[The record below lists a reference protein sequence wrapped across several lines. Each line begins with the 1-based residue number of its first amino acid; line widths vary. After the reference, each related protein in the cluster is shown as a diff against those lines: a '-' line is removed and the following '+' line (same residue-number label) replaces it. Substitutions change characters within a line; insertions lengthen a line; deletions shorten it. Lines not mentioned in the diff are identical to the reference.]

1 MKNTG
6 KVLQFYNALRIFPV
20 GYLCILIVILISAGP
35 SLHAQEFM
43 PASEMPE
50 KYVPDTRIDNMGYWR
65 RMAELG
71 LIPVQPSKPA
81 PPVIKRSTVLSAP
94 GIATYDSPDIRVTE
108 TNTLQSEN
116 SIFVDPENGL
126 NLLNSNNS
134 HPAPYAGT
142 QYGADALQS
151 ADGGNSWDGTI
162 AGVGG
167 YNFGDPAVA
176 ISRSGRL
183 FVGYIFSG
191 GGQGI
196 SYSNDNGQTWQKRG
210 VASAPSGFG
219 SLLDKNHLWI
229 DNSPTSPHMGNL
241 YDGWT
246 VIGSGSTSSGQLQV
260 SRSMDGGMAWQ
271 MPALI
276 SSQVAAGS
284 HNQGINIHT
293 GPLGEV
299 YATWA
304 IYDSWPS
311 DEKALGFARSLNGG
325 QSWEPAKRIFDDI
338 KGIRT
343 RGVSKQMRVNSFPSM
358 AVDISNGPDR
368 GSIYVVWANVGEPG
382 VNEGTGVDI
391 YLMKSKDKGDTWS
404 APSKINQDAPG
415 LGKQHYFPW
424 ITCDP
429 ENGNLAV
436 VFYDDRNVP
445 DDMCETW
452 VAVSKNGGLSWQD
465 FRVSDVAFTPQP
477 LTGMADNYFGDYLGI
492 ASKGGM
498 VFPCWTDN
506 RTGEAM
512 GYVSPFRIGPPA
524 GQPFIDYYTHLI
536 NDTLSGNGNAK
547 PEYGET
553 FALSLTMRNIGDQ
566 PDSSV
571 NVTLSCESPFV
582 QVINSTQYFGDFEAG
597 QMKNI
602 PGAFLV
608 RFSDSIPDGYDIV
621 FTLTASDHNDSIF
634 TSSMVIRSHA
644 PDLTIGPFF
653 IVDTSGNNNNQLDP
667 GETVL
672 LGSVLSNTGNYT
684 VTSATSNLSSLSPLC
699 QVVTPGVVSPQLLPG
714 ESHTVL
720 WEVNVD
726 AAAEA
731 GTSAGFIDSLI
742 YGGQRYGKLFAKKIG
757 VLTEDWE
764 SGDLSKMAWQT
775 GGSKPWNINNFMVY
789 EGTYSLRSGYIKSL
803 DTSSLYMVLNLAA
816 DDSISFY
823 RKVSSELSY
832 DFLSFYIDK
841 LKVGQWSGE
850 KDWERVSFPV
860 PAGIH
865 TVKWEYTKDL
875 GLSVGYDAAWID
887 FIQFP
892 VQQRTTVNAGNDTRI
907 CEGNPFQPQAVAT
920 NYLSLKWSSSGSG
933 YFNDPTIFNPLYF
946 PSPADI
952 AAGSVELFIT
962 LTGFS
967 YGEIVKDTLV
977 LTIAPKPSAYAG
989 PDTFTCT
996 GEEFHTSASA
1006 NNYIS
1011 AHWTSSGDGI
1021 FGNADTLNT
1030 QFLPGAYDIQSKQ
1043 TMLILNVAG
1052 EAVCG
1057 QISDTLLL
1065 NIYPGFTASLTGD
1078 TTICRGDS
1086 TLLTL
1091 AFTGQGPWRVFLSD
1105 GSTMNIVKP
1114 LLVIPVSPQTTTTY
1128 QVDSV
1133 MNLAGC
1139 ISRSVWK
1146 ATVNVL
1152 QPPAVEMLG
1161 PSEACSGQQVILQ
1174 ANTDSAVSY
1183 FWSPGEVT
1191 TRFINTT
1198 LSGNFGEIIK
1208 YNVKVTG
1215 VNGCATTDSISVKI
1229 VTDCT
1234 EKKAGDVSVKY
1245 FPNPTKGDFT
1255 IELSSATSETA
1266 DIKITSMDNK
1276 LVYSLENS
1284 NVLGIRSLK
1293 INLNTLA
1300 QGTYLLNIRSI
1311 SGELKDKLVIKK

>member
-1 MKNTG
+1 MKKAG
-6 KVLQFYNALRIFPV
+6 KVQQFYHALRIFPV
-20 GYLCILIVILISAGP
+20 VYMGILIAILVLAGP
-35 SLHAQEFM
+35 SLQAQEFM
-43 PASEMPE
+43 PARDMPE

-71 LIPVQPSKPA
+71 LIPVQPAKPA
-81 PPVIKRSTVLSAP
+81 PAVIKRSAKLSAP

-134 HPAPYAGT
+134 HPAPYIGT

-151 ADGGNSWDGTI
+151 DNGGNSWDGTI
-162 AGVGG
+162 VGVGG

-176 ISRSGRL
+176 INRSGRL

-196 SYSNDNGQTWQKRG
+196 SYSNDNGQTWLKRG
-210 VASAPSGFG
+210 VASAPTGFG

-229 DNSPTSPHMGNL
+229 DNSLTSPYLGNL

-246 VIGSGSTSSGQLQV
+246 VIGSGTSSAGQVQV
-260 SRSMDGGMAWQ
+260 SRSMDGGLAWQ

-304 IYDSWPS
+304 IYDSWPA
-311 DEKALGFARSLNGG
+311 DEKALGFARSFNGG
-325 QSWEPAKRIFDDI
+325 QSWEPAKRII
-338 KGIRT
+338 GNVKGIRT

-382 VNEGTGVDI
+382 INEGTGVDI
-391 YLMKSKDKGDTWS
+391 YLMKSTDKGNSWS
-404 APSKINQDAPG
+404 EPSKINQDAPG

-492 ASKGGM
+492 TSKGGM

-524 GQPFIDYYTHLI
+524 GQPFIDYYTHII
-536 NDTLSGNGNAK
+536 NDTAAGNGNTKA
-547 PEYGET
+547 EYGET
-553 FALSLTMRNIGDQ
+553 FSLSLTMRNIGDQ
-566 PDSSV
+566 PDSLV

-582 QVINSTQYFGDFEAG
+582 QVINNTQYFGDFETG
-597 QMKNI
+597 QMKKI
-602 PGAFLV
+602 PEAFLV
-608 RFSDSIPDGYDIV
+608 RFSDSIPDGIDVV
-621 FTLTASDHNDSIF
+621 FTLSATDFNDSTF
-634 TSSMVIRSHA
+634 TSSLVIRSHA

-653 IVDTSGNNNNQLDP
+653 IIDTSGNNNNQLDP
-667 GETVL
+667 GESVSI
-672 LGSVLSNTGNYT
+672 GSVLSNTGDY
-684 VTSATSNLSSLSPLC
+684 VVQSAKSKLSSLSPLC
-699 QVVTPGVVSPQLLPG
+699 HIVNSEVDTPQLAPG
-714 ESHTVL
+714 ESYTVL
-720 WEVNVD
+720 WQVNVD
-726 AAAEA
+726 PFAEA
-731 GTSAGFIDSLI
+731 GMSAGFVDTLTYSN
-742 YGGQRYGKLFAKKIG
+742 QRFGKLFVKKIG

-764 SGDLSKMAWQT
+764 SGDLTKMAWQT
-775 GGSKPWNINNFMVY
+775 GGAKPWNINNFMVY
-789 EGTYSLRSGYIKSL
+789 EGIYSLRSGYIKSL

-875 GLSVGYDAAWID
+875 GLNVGYDAAWID

-892 VQQRTTVNAGNDTRI
+892 VQQRTTVNAGADARI
-907 CEGNPFQPQAVAT
+907 CEGNPYQPQAVAT
-920 NYLSLKWSSSGSG
+920 NYQSLRWSSSGSG
-933 YFNDPTIFNPLYF
+933 YFNDATIFNPLYF

-952 AAGSVELFIT
+952 AAGSVQLFIT

-967 YGEIVKDTLV
+967 YGETIHDTLV
-977 LTIAPKPSAYAG
+977 LTLVPKPLLNAG
-989 PDTFTCT
+989 SDTFTCT
-996 GEEFHTSASA
+996 SEEFWTSALA
-1006 NNYIS
+1006 TNYIS
-1011 AHWTSSGDGI
+1011 AYWTTPGDGVFSNPDSLI
-1021 FGNADTLNT
+1021 T
-1030 QFLPGAYDIQSKQ
+1030 QFVPGAYDIQSKK
-1043 TMLILNVAG
+1043 TMLILNITG

-1065 NIYPGFTASLTGD
+1065 NIYPGFTASLAGD
-1078 TTICRGDS
+1078 TTICKGDTTFLKLS
-1086 TLLTL
+1086 
-1091 AFTGQGPWRVFLSD
+1091 FTGQGPWRVYLSD
-1105 GSTMNIVKP
+1105 GSTLNIVKP
-1114 LLVIPVSPQTTTTY
+1114 LLLIPVSPQITTTFLI
-1128 QVDSV
+1128 DSI

-1139 ISRSVWK
+1139 ISRLGWF

-1152 QPPAVEMLG
+1152 QPPVVEMLG
-1161 PSEACSGQQVILQ
+1161 PVEGCPGQQVILQ
-1174 ANTDSAVSY
+1174 ADADSAGSY
-1183 FWSPGEVT
+1183 LWNPGEAT

-1198 LSGNFGEIIK
+1198 ISGNAGEIKK
-1208 YNVKVTG
+1208 YSVKVTG
-1215 VNGCATTDSISVKI
+1215 LNGCATSNSMSVKI
-1229 VTDCT
+1229 VTDCN

-1245 FPNPTKGDFT
+1245 YPNPTNGHFT
-1255 IELSSATSETA
+1255 IELSSSTNEN
-1266 DIKITSMDNK
+1266 IGIRITSMDNK

-1284 NVLGIRSLK
+1284 NVLGIKTLK
-1293 INLNTLA
+1293 INLSALA
-1300 QGTYLLNIRSI
+1300 QGTYIMNIQSI
-1311 SGELKDKLVIKK
+1311 SGELTDKLVIKK